1 MQLSALEKSL
11 STAKNYTFRKA
22 SSGIEIGY
30 FYPDSI
36 KYLKEIYDGAKSAY
50 DMKDPSVHSYAE
62 WSVMLDNECNR
73 LATSD
78 GARLSFEEGM
88 TVIIRSSKNRGLL
101 TSTYSGVVSHTS
113 GDEAAAES
121 RWQIEYA
128 GTPDV
133 YYLKCCDGNYIK
145 KFASNDAV
153 YADMPAAS
161 GAARFRIGYTELGDI
176 YFVCA
181 DDDALSFGLSGSYVS
196 GQPIVKAANP
206 SETAAQWYAYIKEN
220 NSAEF
225 YKNGLQDALTE
236 ASFLLTEILNIDS
249 LSTMN
254 IFNEC
259 IMVNDRN
266 LETYAM
272 DLYELYNKVSKDQDN
287 AKMHKSYLASL
298 RNLFAKIEGT
308 YTVVAPVS
316 KKLDQVV
323 WYRIMNKDNGKY
335 ISVSD
340 KTTSTNKDRLAV
352 VAASALNDRALW
364 TFSATGKKNE
374 FTMYNK
380 ELASYVSQKSTSK
393 NNIYVQAEDAVPVTF
408 EYDSENGGVVI
419 RLNTLPMKEAS
430 GYVNV
435 NPMNSPSY
443 WVLEIVAVENSVFDG
458 IEEVFGEGSISDENI
473 YDLSGR
479 RVLNPTRGIYIQNG
493 KKVLLK

>member
-1 MQLSALEKSL
+1 
-11 STAKNYTFRKA
+11 
-22 SSGIEIGY
+22 
-30 FYPDSI
+30 
-36 KYLKEIYDGAKSAY
+36 
-50 DMKDPSVHSYAE
+50 
-62 WSVMLDNECNR
+62 
-73 LATSD
+73 
-78 GARLSFEEGM
+78 
-88 TVIIRSSKNRGLL
+88 
-101 TSTYSGVVSHTS
+101 
-113 GDEAAAES
+113 
-121 RWQIEYA
+121 
-128 GTPDV
+128 
-133 YYLKCCDGNYIK
+133 
-145 KFASNDAV
+145 
-153 YADMPAAS
+153 
-161 GAARFRIGYTELGDI
+161 
-176 YFVCA
+176 
-181 DDDALSFGLSGSYVS
+181 
-196 GQPIVKAANP
+196 
-206 SETAAQWYAYIKEN
+206 
-220 NSAEF
+220 
-225 YKNGLQDALTE
+225 
-236 ASFLLTEILNIDS
+236 
-249 LSTMN
+249 
-254 IFNEC
+254 
-259 IMVNDRN
+259 
-266 LETYAM
+266 
-272 DLYELYNKVSKDQDN
+272 
-287 AKMHKSYLASL
+287 
-298 RNLFAKIEGT
+298 
-308 YTVVAPVS
+308 VAPVS